1 MKNRQIVENFRFLKK
16 IQFLAKKFWIYK
28 IYDYI
33 CISNQDYTI
42 DIYMKKHYT
51 IAFYSLA
58 ALLALSSCAKIDDV
72 PSFEDKSSSKSK
84 MDFDIMVT
92 REGKV
97 VDKARSGIMTKAAVD
112 DADKIATMNSDIPF
126 GLIGI
131 DYENGQLVLDNAS
144 VSSDGTGYSG
154 MFDNY
159 LWAASNKIS
168 FSAYYPHVESVNY
181 GDNLENYSI
190 PYSVSETEAGPLVS
204 KTVEKAINQLN
215 MIPLVFQ
222 HITNDIGYKI
232 CDITPD
238 ETLQGLIHLRKMTA
252 VNVAQAGVY
261 VNDVLNNSGTW
272 HKQAYY
278 RKIVIFD
285 GDAKVG
291 VGSNEEKF
299 VGYDT
304 LVDHMVDSHRYYSIP
319 DDIEIGKQYVEVVFD
334 VDGFTHNGF
343 YYEPLK
349 NQVHKYMLYGLL
361 PDNTFVYGKQYT
373 FHIGID
379 LSSIYRQITFAPAIG
394 DWETTIYENNDDF

>member
-1 MKNRQIVENFRFLKK
+1 
-16 IQFLAKKFWIYK
+16 
-28 IYDYI
+28 
-33 CISNQDYTI
+33 
-42 DIYMKKHYT
+42 MKKHYT

-58 ALLALSSCAKIDDV
+58 ALLTLSSCAKIDDV
-72 PSFEDKSSSKSK
+72 PSFEDKSSDKSK

-97 VDKARSGIMTKAAVD
+97 IDKARSGIMTKAAVD

-159 LWAASNKIS
+159 LWSSSNKIS

-291 VGSNEEKF
+291 VGLNEEKF

-379 LSSIYRQITFAPAIG
+379 LSSIYRQITFAPAIS
-394 DWETTIYENNDDF
+394 DWETSIYENNDDF

>member
-1 MKNRQIVENFRFLKK
+1 MKK
-16 IQFLAKKFWIYK
+16 IK
-28 IYDYI
+28 
-33 CISNQDYTI
+33 
-42 DIYMKKHYT
+42 T
-51 IAFYSLA
+51 IALSGLSVLA
-58 ALLALSSCAKIDDV
+58 IAASCSKIDDV
-72 PSFEDKSSSKSK
+72 PSIEEIGANKSK
-84 MDFDIMVT
+84 IDFDIMVT
-92 REGKV
+92 RDGKV
-97 VDKARSGIMTKAAVD
+97 VEKSRSGIMTKAAFD
-112 DADKIATMNSDIPF
+112 DADKIATMNSDIPL

-131 DYENGQLVLDNAS
+131 DYENGRLVLDNAS
-144 VSSDGTGYSG
+144 VKSDGSGYSG
-154 MFDNY
+154 EFDNY
-159 LWAASNKIS
+159 LWSSSNKIS

-181 GDNLENYSI
+181 GDDLENYSI

-222 HITNDIGYKI
+222 HITYDIGYKI

-238 ETLQGLIHLRKMTA
+238 EALQGLIHLRKMTA

>member
-1 MKNRQIVENFRFLKK
+1 MNRIK
-16 IQFLAKKFWIYK
+16 
-28 IYDYI
+28 
-33 CISNQDYTI
+33 S
-42 DIYMKKHYT
+42 
-51 IAFYSLA
+51 IAVYGVT
-58 ALLALSSCAKIDDV
+58 ALTLLSSCSKIDDI
-72 PSFEDKSSSKSK
+72 PSPEAQISNKSK

-97 VDKARSGIMTKAAVD
+97 VDKARSGIMTKAAFD
-112 DADKIATMNSDIPF
+112 DADKIATMNSGIPF

-144 VSSDGTGYSG
+144 VSSDGTGYSA
-154 MFDNY
+154 MFDDY
-159 LWAASNKIS
+159 LWSSSNKIS
-168 FSAYYPHVESVNY
+168 FSAYYPHVEAVNY
-181 GDNLENYSI
+181 GDNLESYSI
-190 PYSVSETEAGPLVS
+190 PYCVSETEAGPLVS

-238 ETLQGLIHLRKMTA
+238 VQLQGLIHLRKMTA
-252 VNVAQAGVY
+252 INVAQAGVY

-278 RKIVIFD
+278 RKIVIFE

-299 VGYDT
+299 VGYNT
-304 LVDHMVDSHRYYSIP
+304 LEDYMVDSHRYYSIP

-334 VDGFTHNGF
+334 VEGFTHNGF
-343 YYEPLK
+343 YYEPIK
-349 NQVHKYMLYGLL
+349 NQVQKYMLYGLL
-361 PDNTFVYGKQYT
+361 PDNIFVYGKQYT

-379 LSSIYRQITFAPAIG
+379 LSSIYRQITFAPAIS
-394 DWETTIYENNDDF
+394 DWETSIYENNDDF

>member
-1 MKNRQIVENFRFLKK
+1 MKN
-16 IQFLAKKFWIYK
+16 
-28 IYDYI
+28 
-33 CISNQDYTI
+33 
-42 DIYMKKHYT
+42 HYT

-97 VDKARSGIMTKAAVD
+97 IDKARSGIMTKAAVD

-394 DWETTIYENNDDF
+394 DWETSIYENNDDF

>member
-1 MKNRQIVENFRFLKK
+1 
-16 IQFLAKKFWIYK
+16 
-28 IYDYI
+28 
-33 CISNQDYTI
+33 
-42 DIYMKKHYT
+42 MKKHYT

-58 ALLALSSCAKIDDV
+58 VLLTLSSCAKIDDV

-168 FSAYYPHVESVNY
+168 FSAYYPHVESVSY
-181 GDNLENYSI
+181 GDELENYSI
-190 PYSVSETEAGPLVS
+190 PYSIKETEAGPLVS

-238 ETLQGLIHLRKMTA
+238 KQLQGLIRIRKVTA
-252 VNVAQAGVY
+252 TNVAQAGVF

-272 HKQAYY
+272 HRQAFY
-278 RKIVIFD
+278 RPVVVFE
-285 GDAKVG
+285 GDARLG
-291 VGSNEEKF
+291 VGMENEKF
-299 VGYDT
+299 IGYT
-304 LVDHMVDSHRYYSIP
+304 SLVDRMADSHRYYSIP
-319 DDIEIGKQYVEVVFD
+319 DDIEIGKQCVEVIYD
-334 VDGFTHNGF
+334 VDEFEIGGFKYTA
-343 YYEPLK
+343 LK
-349 NQVHKYMLYGLL
+349 DQVAKYMLYGLL

-373 FHIGID
+373 FHLGLD
-379 LSSIYRQITFAPAIG
+379 LSKIYKEITFSASVS
-394 DWETTIYENNDDF
+394 DWETSIYENNDDF

>member
-1 MKNRQIVENFRFLKK
+1 
-16 IQFLAKKFWIYK
+16 
-28 IYDYI
+28 
-33 CISNQDYTI
+33 
-42 DIYMKKHYT
+42 MKKHYI

-58 ALLALSSCAKIDDV
+58 ALLTLSSCAKIDDV
-72 PSFEDKSSSKSK
+72 PSFEDKSSDKSK

-97 VDKARSGIMTKAAVD
+97 IDKARSGIMTKAAVD

-168 FSAYYPHVESVNY
+168 FSAYYPHVESVSY
-181 GDNLENYSI
+181 GDELENYSI
-190 PYSVSETEAGPLVS
+190 PYSIKETEAGPLVS

-291 VGSNEEKF
+291 VGLNEEKF

-379 LSSIYRQITFAPAIG
+379 LSSIYRQITFAPAIS
-394 DWETTIYENNDDF
+394 DWETSIYENNDDF